1 MNLTDFRSSGSPSH
15 IVVYG
20 YLNVRKLWV
29 VLLTQLTIRL
39 FDLRRTCVEV
49 LTSYNPPK
57 VDILASCQYRYLA
70 LKTMVNVS
78 WHLIKNVIL
87 WDRGERHPKNS
98 NEEGVII
105 YYRSYPSNPTIPP
118 PPLKMNGSLL
128 ESKCIKHEST
138 NWGHYQIFATPTG
151 DGTATLRGHPSHA
164 KV

>member
-87 WDRGERHPKNS
+87 WDRGDTQKILMKRGS
-98 NEEGVII
+98 
-105 YYRSYPSNPTIPP
+105 SYTTEATLKIPRFPP
-118 PPLKMNGSLL
+118 PPPNSSPHKNERS
-128 ESKCIKHEST
+128 
-138 NWGHYQIFATPTG
+138 
-151 DGTATLRGHPSHA
+151 PSPMRHQ
-164 KV
+164 

>member
-29 VLLTQLTIRL
+29 VLLKLTIRL
-39 FDLRRTCVEV
+39 FDLRRTFVEF

-57 VDILASCQYRYLA
+57 VDILASCQYKYLA

-87 WDRGERHPKNS
+87 WDRGDTQKILKSHGS
-98 NEEGVII
+98 
-105 YYRSYPSNPTIPP
+105 PP
-118 PPLKMNGSLL
+118 PPPIPPHIKMNGLQVQWG
-128 ESKCIKHEST
+128 T
-138 NWGHYQIFATPTG
+138 NN
-151 DGTATLRGHPSHA
+151 
-164 KV
+164 